1 MLSSSHP
8 KIHNPRVTGVSPRP
22 KDRLQ
27 RQKLRNTSDPVSAD
41 NQVTCATCMY
51 PAGRP
56 CRSRPASNTY
66 QAAEAVSCS
75 LVTARNWAAGASLG
89 MRIHSTG

>member
-1 MLSSSHP
+1 M
-8 KIHNPRVTGVSPRP
+8 IHRIPGARRASPQVLP
-22 KDRLQ
+22 STPAIDDGH
-27 RQKLRNTSDPVSAD
+27 DPVSAD

-66 QAAEAVSCS
+66 QAAAAVSFS
-75 LVTARNWAAGASLG
+75 SVTGRNWVAGASLG
-89 MRIHSTG
+89 MRIHSAG